1 MSRAQEIDASLGEGG
16 PAQDIP
22 WGALAILFTAHFV
35 VDGTVNFIAPLLPLI
50 REQFQV
56 SLSTGGLLLT
66 FVSMSA
72 ALSQP
77 VTAILVDRWPTLP
90 WLAVGMVGSAL
101 FITSIGWAPN
111 FTALTVM
118 AAVGG
123 SMVGL
128 CHPDMASR
136 AGALSEN
143 RKGLVVSVFI
153 AGGRVGHGLGPVIAI
168 GIVSLGGDMK
178 WLWSFTLVAV
188 AMALAVKYGLPEPQS
203 PPGRG
208 DKKASIWDFVTALR
222 TAGTPLLLLSGV
234 TICRAVVNIN
244 FISLIPSLYA
254 EHGMSI
260 WSGGA
265 ASAIMLTSG
274 AVGVLAGGVL
284 GDRFGKKELIV
295 GGIGLGALC
304 VCAFF
309 DCAARVGLRAAGLPG
324 RRHLPPDGGDDGLR
338 TATHAPQPGSGQFH
352 HARTL
357 VVHREPFGLPD
368 VRSRRVVRSGQRLLG
383 AARLFHR
390 RVRIRALPA
399 ESPLIRA

>member
-1 MSRAQEIDASLGEGG
+1 MSRAEEIDTGAGAQD

-35 VDGTVNFIAPLLPLI
+35 VDGTINFIAPLLPLI

-66 FVSMSA
+66 FASMSA

-111 FTALTVM
+111 FTVLTVM
-118 AAVGG
+118 VAVGG

-168 GIVSLGGDMK
+168 GIVSLGGMK
-178 WLWSFTLVAV
+178 WLWAFTLVAV
-188 AMALAVKYGLPEPQS
+188 AMALTVKYGLPKPES
-203 PPGRG
+203 PPSSG
-208 DKKASIWDFVTALR
+208 DNKASIWDFVTALR

-274 AVGVLAGGVL
+274 AVGVLVGGFL

-295 GGIGLGALC
+295 GGIGIGALC
-304 VCAFF
+304 VCAFLIAPPEWGF
-309 DCAARVGLRAAGLPG
+309 VLLAFLGVATYLPMGVTMAFAQQLMPHNRGLASSITLGLSWFIASLSVYPMSVLGEWFGLANAFWVLPG
-324 RRHLPPDGGDDGLR
+324 FFIAACAFALFLPK
-338 TATHAPQPGSGQFH
+338 
-352 HARTL
+352 
-357 VVHREPFGLPD
+357 
-368 VRSRRVVRSGQRLLG
+368 VR
-383 AARLFHR
+383 
-390 RVRIRALPA
+390 
-399 ESPLIRA
+399 

>member
-1 MSRAQEIDASLGEGG
+1 MSRAEEIGAGVDAQGT
-16 PAQDIP
+16 AQDIP

-77 VTAILVDRWPTLP
+77 VTAILVDRWPRLP

-136 AGALSEN
+136 AGALSEY

-168 GIVSLGGDMK
+168 GIVSLGGME
-178 WLWSFTLVAV
+178 WLSAFTLVAV
-188 AMALAVKYGLPEPQS
+188 AMALAVKYGLPEPES
-203 PPGRG
+203 PPGSG
-208 DKKASIWDFVTALR
+208 GKKASIWDFVTALR

-304 VCAFF
+304 VCAFLIAPPEWGF
-309 DCAARVGLRAAGLPG
+309 VLLAFLGVATYLPMGVTMAFAQQLMPHNRGLASSITLGLSWFIASLSVYPMSVLGEWFGLANAFWALPG
-324 RRHLPPDGGDDGLR
+324 FFIAACAFALFLPK
-338 TATHAPQPGSGQFH
+338 
-352 HARTL
+352 
-357 VVHREPFGLPD
+357 
-368 VRSRRVVRSGQRLLG
+368 VR
-383 AARLFHR
+383 
-390 RVRIRALPA
+390 
-399 ESPLIRA
+399 

>member
-1 MSRAQEIDASLGEGG
+1 MSRAEEIETGVGAQV

-56 SLSTGGLLLT
+56 SLSAGGLLLT

-90 WLAVGMVGSAL
+90 WLVFGMVGSAL

-111 FTALTVM
+111 FTVLTIM

-168 GIVSLGGDMK
+168 GIVSLGGME
-178 WLWSFTLVAV
+178 WLWTFTLVAV
-188 AMALAVKYGLPEPQS
+188 AMALAVKYGLPTPES
-203 PPGRG
+203 PPTSGEN
-208 DKKASIWDFVTALR
+208 KASIWDFVTALR

-265 ASAIMLTSG
+265 ASAIMLISG
-274 AVGVLAGGVL
+274 AVGVLVGGFL

-304 VCAFF
+304 VCAFLIAPPEWGF
-309 DCAARVGLRAAGLPG
+309 VLLAFLGVATYLPMGVTMAFAQQLMPHNRGLASSITLGLSWFIASLSVYPMSVLGEWFGLANAFWALPG
-324 RRHLPPDGGDDGLR
+324 FFIAACAFALFLPK
-338 TATHAPQPGSGQFH
+338 
-352 HARTL
+352 
-357 VVHREPFGLPD
+357 
-368 VRSRRVVRSGQRLLG
+368 VR
-383 AARLFHR
+383 
-390 RVRIRALPA
+390 
-399 ESPLIRA
+399 

>member
-1 MSRAQEIDASLGEGG
+1 MSRAEEIETGVGQQD

-77 VTAILVDRWPTLP
+77 VTAVLVDRWPTLP

-168 GIVSLGGDMK
+168 AIVSLGGIK
-178 WLWSFTLVAV
+178 WLSSFTLVAV
-188 AMALAVKYGLPEPQS
+188 AMALAVKYGLPEPES

-274 AVGVLAGGVL
+274 ALGVLAGGAL

-304 VCAFF
+304 VCAFLIAPPEWGF
-309 DCAARVGLRAAGLPG
+309 VLLAFLGVATYLPMGVTMAFAQQLMPHNRGLASSITLGLSWFIASLSVYPMSVLGEWFGLANAFWALPG
-324 RRHLPPDGGDDGLR
+324 FFIAACAFALFLPK
-338 TATHAPQPGSGQFH
+338 
-352 HARTL
+352 
-357 VVHREPFGLPD
+357 
-368 VRSRRVVRSGQRLLG
+368 VR
-383 AARLFHR
+383 
-390 RVRIRALPA
+390 
-399 ESPLIRA
+399 

>member
-1 MSRAQEIDASLGEGG
+1 MSRAEEIKTRVSQQD

-136 AGALSEN
+136 AGALSEY

-168 GIVSLGGDMK
+168 GIVSLGGIK
-178 WLWSFTLVAV
+178 WLSSFTLVAV
-188 AMALAVKYGLPEPQS
+188 AMALAVKYGLPKPQL
-203 PPGRG
+203 PPTSG
-208 DKKASIWDFVTALR
+208 DKKASVWDFVTALR

-304 VCAFF
+304 VCAFLIAPPEWGF
-309 DCAARVGLRAAGLPG
+309 VLLAFLGVATYLPMGVTMAFAQQLMPHNRGLASSITLGLSWFIASLSVYPMSVLGEWFGLANAFWALPG
-324 RRHLPPDGGDDGLR
+324 FFIAACAFALFLPK
-338 TATHAPQPGSGQFH
+338 
-352 HARTL
+352 
-357 VVHREPFGLPD
+357 
-368 VRSRRVVRSGQRLLG
+368 VR
-383 AARLFHR
+383 
-390 RVRIRALPA
+390 
-399 ESPLIRA
+399 

>member
-1 MSRAQEIDASLGEGG
+1 MSRAEEIETGVAAQD

-72 ALSQP
+72 AISQP
-77 VTAILVDRWPTLP
+77 VTAILVDRWPGLP
-90 WLAVGMVGSAL
+90 WLAAGMVGSAL

-111 FTALTVM
+111 FTTLTIMV
-118 AAVGG
+118 AVGG
-123 SMVGL
+123 AMVGL

-136 AGALSEN
+136 AGALSER

-168 GIVSLGGDMK
+168 GIVSLGGMK
-178 WLWSFTLVAV
+178 WLWAFTLVAV
-188 AMALAVKYGLPEPQS
+188 AMALAVKYGLPEPES
-203 PPGRG
+203 PPTSGEN
-208 DKKASIWDFVTALR
+208 KASIWDFVTALR
-222 TAGTPLLLLSGV
+222 QAGAPLLLLSGV

-254 EHGMSI
+254 EHGMGI

-274 AVGVLAGGVL
+274 AVGVLAGGAL

-304 VCAFF
+304 VCAFLVAPPEWGF
-309 DCAARVGLRAAGLPG
+309 VLLAFLGVATYLPMGVTMAFAQQLMPHNRGLASSITLGLSWFIASFSVYPMSVLGEWFGLANAFWALPG
-324 RRHLPPDGGDDGLR
+324 FFVAACAFACFLPK
-338 TATHAPQPGSGQFH
+338 
-352 HARTL
+352 
-357 VVHREPFGLPD
+357 
-368 VRSRRVVRSGQRLLG
+368 VR
-383 AARLFHR
+383 
-390 RVRIRALPA
+390 
-399 ESPLIRA
+399 

>member
-1 MSRAQEIDASLGEGG
+1 MSRAEEIETGVAAQD

-77 VTAILVDRWPTLP
+77 VTAILVDRWPGLP
-90 WLAVGMVGSAL
+90 WLVVGMVGSAL

-111 FTALTVM
+111 FTVLTVM
-118 AAVGG
+118 VAVGG

-136 AGALSEN
+136 AGALSER

-168 GIVSLGGDMK
+168 GIVSLGGMK
-178 WLWSFTLVAV
+178 WLWAFTLVAV
-188 AMALAVKYGLPEPQS
+188 GMALAVKYGLPKPEA
-203 PPGRG
+203 PPASG

-222 TAGTPLLLLSGV
+222 SAGTPLLLLSGV

-254 EHGMSI
+254 EHGMGI

-274 AVGVLAGGVL
+274 ALGVLAGGAL

-304 VCAFF
+304 VCAFLIAPPEWGF
-309 DCAARVGLRAAGLPG
+309 VLLALLGVATYLPMGVTMAFAQQLMPHNRGLASSITLGLSWFIASLSVYPMSVLGEWFGLANAFWALPG
-324 RRHLPPDGGDDGLR
+324 FFVAACAFALFLPK
-338 TATHAPQPGSGQFH
+338 
-352 HARTL
+352 
-357 VVHREPFGLPD
+357 
-368 VRSRRVVRSGQRLLG
+368 VR
-383 AARLFHR
+383 
-390 RVRIRALPA
+390 
-399 ESPLIRA
+399 

>member
-136 AGALSEN
+136 AGALSEY

-168 GIVSLGGDMK
+168 GIVSLGGIK
-178 WLWSFTLVAV
+178 WLSSFTLVAV
-188 AMALAVKYGLPEPQS
+188 AMALAVKYGLPEPES
-203 PPGRG
+203 PPTSG

-274 AVGVLAGGVL
+274 AVGVLAGGFL
-284 GDRFGKKELIV
+284 GDRYGKKELIV

-304 VCAFF
+304 VCAFLIAPPEWGF
-309 DCAARVGLRAAGLPG
+309 VLLAFLGVATYLPMGVTMAFAQQLMPHNRGLASSITLGLSWFIASLSVYPMSVLGEWFGLANAFWALPG
-324 RRHLPPDGGDDGLR
+324 FFIAACAFALFLPK
-338 TATHAPQPGSGQFH
+338 
-352 HARTL
+352 
-357 VVHREPFGLPD
+357 
-368 VRSRRVVRSGQRLLG
+368 VR
-383 AARLFHR
+383 
-390 RVRIRALPA
+390 
-399 ESPLIRA
+399 

>member
-1 MSRAQEIDASLGEGG
+1 MSRAGEIDASVS
-16 PAQDIP
+16 AQDAANDIP

-50 REQFQV
+50 REKFQV

-77 VTAILVDRWPTLP
+77 VTAILVDRWPGLP

-111 FTALTVM
+111 FTVLTIMV
-118 AAVGG
+118 AIGG

-136 AGALSEN
+136 AGALSER

-153 AGGRVGHGLGPVIAI
+153 AGGRVGHGLGPIIAI
-168 GIVSLGGDMK
+168 GIVSLGDMK
-178 WLWSFTLVAV
+178 WLWAFTLVAF
-188 AMALAVKYGLPEPQS
+188 AMALAVKYGLPEPKS
-203 PPGRG
+203 PPTSGG
-208 DKKASIWDFVTALR
+208 KASIWDFVEVLR
-222 TAGTPLLLLSGV
+222 SAGTPLLLLSGV
-234 TICRAVVNIN
+234 TICRAIVNIN

-265 ASAIMLTSG
+265 ASAIMLISG
-274 AVGVLAGGVL
+274 AVGVLAGGFL

-295 GGIGLGALC
+295 GGIGLGAVC
-304 VCAFF
+304 VCAFLIAPPEWGF
-309 DCAARVGLRAAGLPG
+309 VLLAFLGVATYLPMGVTMAFAQQLMPHNRGLASSITLGLSWFIASLSVYPMSVLGEWFGLANAFWALPG
-324 RRHLPPDGGDDGLR
+324 FFVAACAFACFLPK
-338 TATHAPQPGSGQFH
+338 
-352 HARTL
+352 
-357 VVHREPFGLPD
+357 
-368 VRSRRVVRSGQRLLG
+368 VR
-383 AARLFHR
+383 
-390 RVRIRALPA
+390 
-399 ESPLIRA
+399 

>member
-1 MSRAQEIDASLGEGG
+1 MSRAEGIDAGVGAQE

-35 VDGTVNFIAPLLPLI
+35 VDGTINFIAPLLPLI

-77 VTAILVDRWPTLP
+77 VTAILVDRWPGLP
-90 WLAVGMVGSAL
+90 WLAFGMVGSAL

-111 FTALTVM
+111 FTVLTVM
-118 AAVGG
+118 VAVGG

-136 AGALSEN
+136 AGALSEH

-168 GIVSLGGDMK
+168 GIVSLGGMK
-178 WLWSFTLVAV
+178 WLWAFTLVAI
-188 AMALAVKYGLPEPQS
+188 AMALAVKYGLPKPEA
-203 PPGRG
+203 PPTSG
-208 DKKASIWDFVTALR
+208 DQKASIWDFVTALR
-222 TAGTPLLLLSGV
+222 SAGTPLLLLSGV

-254 EHGMSI
+254 EHGMGI

-274 AVGVLAGGVL
+274 ALGVLAGGAL

-304 VCAFF
+304 VCAFLIAPPEWGF
-309 DCAARVGLRAAGLPG
+309 ILLALLGVATYLPMGVTMAFAQQLMPHNRGLASSITLGLSWFIASLSVYPMSVLGEWFGLANAFWALPG
-324 RRHLPPDGGDDGLR
+324 FFVAACAFALFLPK
-338 TATHAPQPGSGQFH
+338 
-352 HARTL
+352 
-357 VVHREPFGLPD
+357 
-368 VRSRRVVRSGQRLLG
+368 VR
-383 AARLFHR
+383 
-390 RVRIRALPA
+390 
-399 ESPLIRA
+399 

>member
-1 MSRAQEIDASLGEGG
+1 MSRAQEIDATLGEGG

-136 AGALSEN
+136 AGALSEY

-168 GIVSLGGDMK
+168 GIVSLGGME
-178 WLWSFTLVAV
+178 WLSAFTLVAV
-188 AMALAVKYGLPEPQS
+188 AMALAVKYGLPEPES
-203 PPGRG
+203 PPGSG
-208 DKKASIWDFVTALR
+208 GKKASIWDFVTALR

-304 VCAFF
+304 VCAFLIAPPEWGF
-309 DCAARVGLRAAGLPG
+309 VLLAFLGVATYLPMGVTMAFAQQLMPHNRGLASSITLGLSWFIASLSVYPMSVLGEWFGLANAFWALPG
-324 RRHLPPDGGDDGLR
+324 FFIAACAFALFLPK
-338 TATHAPQPGSGQFH
+338 
-352 HARTL
+352 
-357 VVHREPFGLPD
+357 
-368 VRSRRVVRSGQRLLG
+368 VR
-383 AARLFHR
+383 
-390 RVRIRALPA
+390 
-399 ESPLIRA
+399 

>member
-1 MSRAQEIDASLGEGG
+1 MSRAQEIDATLGEGG

-90 WLAVGMVGSAL
+90 WLVFGMVGSAL

-111 FTALTVM
+111 FTALTAM

-136 AGALSEN
+136 AGALSEH

-168 GIVSLGGDMK
+168 GIVSLGGIE
-178 WLWSFTLVAV
+178 WLSAFTLVAV

-304 VCAFF
+304 VCAFLIAPPEWGF
-309 DCAARVGLRAAGLPG
+309 VLLAFLGVATYLPMGVTMAFAQQLMPHNRGLASSITLGLSWFIASLSVYPMSVLGEWFGLANAFWALPG
-324 RRHLPPDGGDDGLR
+324 FFIAACAFALFLPK
-338 TATHAPQPGSGQFH
+338 
-352 HARTL
+352 
-357 VVHREPFGLPD
+357 
-368 VRSRRVVRSGQRLLG
+368 VR
-383 AARLFHR
+383 
-390 RVRIRALPA
+390 
-399 ESPLIRA
+399 

>member
-1 MSRAQEIDASLGEGG
+1 MSRAEEIDTGAGAQD

-35 VDGTVNFIAPLLPLI
+35 VDGTINFIAPLLPLI

-66 FVSMSA
+66 FASMSA

-111 FTALTVM
+111 FTVLTLMV
-118 AAVGG
+118 AVGG

-168 GIVSLGGDMK
+168 GIVSLGGMK
-178 WLWSFTLVAV
+178 WLWAFTLVAI
-188 AMALAVKYGLPEPQS
+188 AMALTVKYGLPKPES
-203 PPGRG
+203 PPGSG
-208 DKKASIWDFVTALR
+208 DKKASIWDFATALR
-222 TAGTPLLLLSGV
+222 TAGKPLLLLSGV

-274 AVGVLAGGVL
+274 AVGVLVGGFL

-295 GGIGLGALC
+295 GGIGIGALC
-304 VCAFF
+304 VCAFLIAPPEWGF
-309 DCAARVGLRAAGLPG
+309 VLLAFLGVATYLPMGVTMAFAQQLMPHNRGLASSITLGLSWFIASLSVYPMSVLGEWFGLANAFWALPG
-324 RRHLPPDGGDDGLR
+324 FFIAACAFALFLPK
-338 TATHAPQPGSGQFH
+338 
-352 HARTL
+352 
-357 VVHREPFGLPD
+357 
-368 VRSRRVVRSGQRLLG
+368 VR
-383 AARLFHR
+383 
-390 RVRIRALPA
+390 
-399 ESPLIRA
+399 

>member
-1 MSRAQEIDASLGEGG
+1 MSRAEEIETGVGAQD

-35 VDGTVNFIAPLLPLI
+35 VDGTINFIAPLLPLI

-66 FVSMSA
+66 FASMSA

-111 FTALTVM
+111 FTVLTVM
-118 AAVGG
+118 VAVGG

-168 GIVSLGGDMK
+168 GIVSLGGMK
-178 WLWSFTLVAV
+178 WLWAFTLVAV
-188 AMALAVKYGLPEPQS
+188 AMALTVKYGLPKPES
-203 PPGRG
+203 PPGSEG
-208 DKKASIWDFVTALR
+208 KKASIWDFATALR

-274 AVGVLAGGVL
+274 AVGVLVGGFL

-295 GGIGLGALC
+295 GGIGIGALC
-304 VCAFF
+304 VCAFLIAPPEWGF
-309 DCAARVGLRAAGLPG
+309 VLLAFLGVATYLPMGVTMAFAQQLMPHNRGLASSITLGLSWFIASLSVYPMSVLGEWFGLANAFWALPG
-324 RRHLPPDGGDDGLR
+324 FFIAACAFALFLPK
-338 TATHAPQPGSGQFH
+338 
-352 HARTL
+352 
-357 VVHREPFGLPD
+357 
-368 VRSRRVVRSGQRLLG
+368 VR
-383 AARLFHR
+383 
-390 RVRIRALPA
+390 
-399 ESPLIRA
+399 

>member
-1 MSRAQEIDASLGEGG
+1 MSRAQELDASLGEGG
-16 PAQDIP
+16 PAQEIP

-77 VTAILVDRWPTLP
+77 VTAILVDRWPRLP

-111 FTALTVM
+111 FTILTVM

-168 GIVSLGGDMK
+168 GIVSLGGME
-178 WLWSFTLVAV
+178 WLSAFTLVAV
-188 AMALAVKYGLPEPQS
+188 AMALAVKYGLPEPES
-203 PPGRG
+203 PPGNG

-222 TAGTPLLLLSGV
+222 TAGTPLVLLSGV

-274 AVGVLAGGVL
+274 ALGVLAGGFL

-304 VCAFF
+304 VCAFLIAPPEWGF
-309 DCAARVGLRAAGLPG
+309 VLLALLGVATYLPMGVTMAFAQQLMPHNRGLASSITLGLSWFIASLSVYPMSVLGEWYGLANAFWALPG
-324 RRHLPPDGGDDGLR
+324 FFIAACAFALFLPK
-338 TATHAPQPGSGQFH
+338 
-352 HARTL
+352 
-357 VVHREPFGLPD
+357 
-368 VRSRRVVRSGQRLLG
+368 VR
-383 AARLFHR
+383 
-390 RVRIRALPA
+390 
-399 ESPLIRA
+399 

>member
-1 MSRAQEIDASLGEGG
+1 MSRAEGINAG
-16 PAQDIP
+16 MGAQDPAQDIP

-35 VDGTVNFIAPLLPLI
+35 VDGTINFIAPLLPLI

-77 VTAILVDRWPTLP
+77 VTAILVDRWPGLP
-90 WLAVGMVGSAL
+90 WLAFGMVGSAL

-111 FTALTVM
+111 FTVLTVM
-118 AAVGG
+118 VAVGG

-136 AGALSEN
+136 AGALSEH

-153 AGGRVGHGLGPVIAI
+153 AGGRVGHGLGPIIAI
-168 GIVSLGGDMK
+168 GIVSLGGMK
-178 WLWSFTLVAV
+178 WLWAFTLVAI
-188 AMALAVKYGLPEPQS
+188 AMALAVKYGLPKPQA
-203 PPGRG
+203 PPTSGEN
-208 DKKASIWDFVTALR
+208 KPSIWDFVTALR

-254 EHGMSI
+254 EHGMGI

-274 AVGVLAGGVL
+274 ALGVLAGGAL

-304 VCAFF
+304 VCAFLIAPPEWGF
-309 DCAARVGLRAAGLPG
+309 ILLALLGVATYLPMGVTMAFAQQLMPHNRGLASSITLGLSWFIASLSVYPMSVLGEWFGLANAFWALPG
-324 RRHLPPDGGDDGLR
+324 FFIAACAFALFLPK
-338 TATHAPQPGSGQFH
+338 
-352 HARTL
+352 
-357 VVHREPFGLPD
+357 
-368 VRSRRVVRSGQRLLG
+368 VR
-383 AARLFHR
+383 
-390 RVRIRALPA
+390 
-399 ESPLIRA
+399 

>member
-1 MSRAQEIDASLGEGG
+1 MSRAEEIDAGVDAQGQ
-16 PAQDIP
+16 AQDIP

-50 REQFQV
+50 REQFHI

-111 FTALTVM
+111 FTALTIM

-136 AGALSEN
+136 AGALSER

-168 GIVSLGGDMK
+168 GIVSLGGMK
-178 WLWSFTLVAV
+178 WLSSFTLVAV
-188 AMALAVKYGLPEPQS
+188 AMALAVKYGLPEPES
-203 PPGRG
+203 PPGSG
-208 DKKASIWDFVTALR
+208 GKKASIWDFVTALR
-222 TAGTPLLLLSGV
+222 TAGAPLALLSGV

-304 VCAFF
+304 VCAFLIAPPEWGF
-309 DCAARVGLRAAGLPG
+309 VLLAFLGVATYLPMGVTMAFAQQLMPHNRGLASSITLGLSWFIASLSVYPMSVLGEWYGLANAFWALPG
-324 RRHLPPDGGDDGLR
+324 FFIAACAFALFLPK
-338 TATHAPQPGSGQFH
+338 
-352 HARTL
+352 
-357 VVHREPFGLPD
+357 
-368 VRSRRVVRSGQRLLG
+368 VR
-383 AARLFHR
+383 
-390 RVRIRALPA
+390 
-399 ESPLIRA
+399 

>member
-136 AGALSEN
+136 AGALSEY

-168 GIVSLGGDMK
+168 GIVSLGGME
-178 WLWSFTLVAV
+178 WLSAFTLVAV
-188 AMALAVKYGLPEPQS
+188 AMALAVKYGLPEPES

-304 VCAFF
+304 VCAFLIAPPEWGF
-309 DCAARVGLRAAGLPG
+309 VLLAFLGIATYLPMGVTMAFAQQLMPHNRGLASSITLGLSWFIASLSVYPMSVLGEWFGLANAFWALPG
-324 RRHLPPDGGDDGLR
+324 FFIAACAFALFLPK
-338 TATHAPQPGSGQFH
+338 
-352 HARTL
+352 
-357 VVHREPFGLPD
+357 
-368 VRSRRVVRSGQRLLG
+368 VR
-383 AARLFHR
+383 
-390 RVRIRALPA
+390 
-399 ESPLIRA
+399 

>member
-1 MSRAQEIDASLGEGG
+1 MSRAEEIETGVAAQN

-22 WGALAILFTAHFV
+22 WRALAILFTAHFV

-77 VTAILVDRWPTLP
+77 VTAILVDRWPSLP

-111 FTALTVM
+111 FTTLTIM
-118 AAVGG
+118 AAIGG

-136 AGALSEN
+136 AGALSEH

-168 GIVSLGGDMK
+168 SIVSLGDMK
-178 WLWSFTLVAV
+178 WLSVFTLVAI
-188 AMALAVKYGLPEPQS
+188 AMALAVKYGLPEPKS
-203 PPGRG
+203 PPTSS
-208 DKKASIWDFVTALR
+208 DNKASIWDFVTALR
-222 TAGTPLLLLSGV
+222 SAGTPLLLLSGV

-254 EHGMSI
+254 EHGMGI

-274 AVGVLAGGVL
+274 ALGVLAGGAL

-304 VCAFF
+304 VCAFLIAPPEWGF
-309 DCAARVGLRAAGLPG
+309 VLLAFLGVATYLPMGVTMAFAQQLMPHNRGLASSITLGLSWFIASLSVYPMSVLGEWFGLANAFWALPG
-324 RRHLPPDGGDDGLR
+324 FFIAACGFALFLPK
-338 TATHAPQPGSGQFH
+338 
-352 HARTL
+352 
-357 VVHREPFGLPD
+357 
-368 VRSRRVVRSGQRLLG
+368 VR
-383 AARLFHR
+383 
-390 RVRIRALPA
+390 
-399 ESPLIRA
+399 

>member
-1 MSRAQEIDASLGEGG
+1 MSRAEEIDTGAGAQD

-35 VDGTVNFIAPLLPLI
+35 VDGTINFIAPLLPLI

-66 FVSMSA
+66 FASMSA

-111 FTALTVM
+111 FTVLTLMV
-118 AAVGG
+118 AVGG

-136 AGALSEN
+136 AGALSEH

-168 GIVSLGGDMK
+168 GIVSLGGMK
-178 WLWSFTLVAV
+178 WLWAFTLVAV
-188 AMALAVKYGLPEPQS
+188 AMALAVTYGLPKPES
-203 PPGRG
+203 PPGSG
-208 DKKASIWDFVTALR
+208 DKKASIWDFATALR

-274 AVGVLAGGVL
+274 AVGVLVGGFL

-295 GGIGLGALC
+295 GGIGIGALC
-304 VCAFF
+304 VCAFLIAPPEWGF
-309 DCAARVGLRAAGLPG
+309 VLLAFLGVATYLPMGVTMAFAQQLMPHNRGLASSITLGLSWFIASLSVYPMSVLGEWFGLANAFWALPG
-324 RRHLPPDGGDDGLR
+324 FFIAACAFALFLPK
-338 TATHAPQPGSGQFH
+338 
-352 HARTL
+352 
-357 VVHREPFGLPD
+357 
-368 VRSRRVVRSGQRLLG
+368 VR
-383 AARLFHR
+383 
-390 RVRIRALPA
+390 
-399 ESPLIRA
+399 

>member
-1 MSRAQEIDASLGEGG
+1 MSRAQEIDATLGEGG

-136 AGALSEN
+136 AGALSEY

-168 GIVSLGGDMK
+168 GIVSLGAWNGS
-178 WLWSFTLVAV
+178 LRSPWS
-188 AMALAVKYGLPEPQS
+188 
-203 PPGRG
+203 
-208 DKKASIWDFVTALR
+208 
-222 TAGTPLLLLSGV
+222 
-234 TICRAVVNIN
+234 
-244 FISLIPSLYA
+244 PSR
-254 EHGMSI
+254 
-260 WSGGA
+260 WPW
-265 ASAIMLTSG
+265 
-274 AVGVLAGGVL
+274 
-284 GDRFGKKELIV
+284 R
-295 GGIGLGALC
+295 
-304 VCAFF
+304 
-309 DCAARVGLRAAGLPG
+309 
-324 RRHLPPDGGDDGLR
+324 
-338 TATHAPQPGSGQFH
+338 
-352 HARTL
+352 
-357 VVHREPFGLPD
+357 
-368 VRSRRVVRSGQRLLG
+368 
-383 AARLFHR
+383 
-390 RVRIRALPA
+390 
-399 ESPLIRA
+399 

>member
-1 MSRAQEIDASLGEGG
+1 MSRAEEIDTGAGAQD

-35 VDGTVNFIAPLLPLI
+35 VDGTINFIAPLLPLI

-66 FVSMSA
+66 FASMSA

-111 FTALTVM
+111 FTVLTLMV
-118 AAVGG
+118 AVGG

-168 GIVSLGGDMK
+168 GIVSLGGMK
-178 WLWSFTLVAV
+178 WLWAFTLVAV
-188 AMALAVKYGLPEPQS
+188 AMALAVTYGLPKPES
-203 PPGRG
+203 PPSSG

-265 ASAIMLTSG
+265 ASAIMLISG
-274 AVGVLAGGVL
+274 AVGVLVGGFL

-295 GGIGLGALC
+295 GGIGIGALC
-304 VCAFF
+304 VCAFLIAPPEWGF
-309 DCAARVGLRAAGLPG
+309 VLLAFLGVATYLPMGVTMAFAQQLMPHNRGLASSITLGLSWFIASLSVYPMSVLGEWFGLANAFWALPG
-324 RRHLPPDGGDDGLR
+324 FFIAACAFALFLPK
-338 TATHAPQPGSGQFH
+338 
-352 HARTL
+352 
-357 VVHREPFGLPD
+357 
-368 VRSRRVVRSGQRLLG
+368 VR
-383 AARLFHR
+383 
-390 RVRIRALPA
+390 
-399 ESPLIRA
+399 

>member
-1 MSRAQEIDASLGEGG
+1 MSRAEEIETGVGAQD

-35 VDGTVNFIAPLLPLI
+35 VDGTINFIAPLLPLI

-66 FVSMSA
+66 FASMSA

-111 FTALTVM
+111 FTVLTVM
-118 AAVGG
+118 VAIGG

-136 AGALSEN
+136 AGALSEH
-143 RKGLVVSVFI
+143 RKGLGVSVFI
-153 AGGRVGHGLGPVIAI
+153 AGGRVGHGLGPVITI
-168 GIVSLGGDMK
+168 GIVSLGGMK
-178 WLWSFTLVAV
+178 WLWAFTLVAI
-188 AMALAVKYGLPEPQS
+188 AMALAVTYGLPKPES
-203 PPGRG
+203 PPSSG

-274 AVGVLAGGVL
+274 AVGVLVGGFL

-295 GGIGLGALC
+295 GGIGIGALC
-304 VCAFF
+304 VCAFLIAPPEWGF
-309 DCAARVGLRAAGLPG
+309 VLLAFLGVATYLPMGVTMAFAQQLMPHNRGLASSITLGLSWFIASLSVYPMSVLGEWFGLANAFWALPG
-324 RRHLPPDGGDDGLR
+324 FFIAACAFALFLPK
-338 TATHAPQPGSGQFH
+338 
-352 HARTL
+352 
-357 VVHREPFGLPD
+357 
-368 VRSRRVVRSGQRLLG
+368 VR
-383 AARLFHR
+383 
-390 RVRIRALPA
+390 
-399 ESPLIRA
+399 

>member
-1 MSRAQEIDASLGEGG
+1 MSRAEEIETGMGAQD

-136 AGALSEN
+136 AGALSEY

-168 GIVSLGGDMK
+168 GIVSLGGIK
-178 WLWSFTLVAV
+178 WLSSFTLVAV
-188 AMALAVKYGLPEPQS
+188 AMALAVKYGLPEPES
-203 PPGRG
+203 PPGSG
-208 DKKASIWDFVTALR
+208 GKKASIWDFVTALR
-222 TAGTPLLLLSGV
+222 TAGTPLALLSGV

-274 AVGVLAGGVL
+274 AVGVLAGGFL

-304 VCAFF
+304 VCAFLIAPPEWGF
-309 DCAARVGLRAAGLPG
+309 VLLAFLGVATYLPMGVTMAFAQQLMPHNRGLASSITLGLSWFIASLSVYPMSVLGEWYGLANAFWALPG
-324 RRHLPPDGGDDGLR
+324 FFIAACAFALFLPK
-338 TATHAPQPGSGQFH
+338 
-352 HARTL
+352 
-357 VVHREPFGLPD
+357 
-368 VRSRRVVRSGQRLLG
+368 VR
-383 AARLFHR
+383 
-390 RVRIRALPA
+390 
-399 ESPLIRA
+399 

>member
-1 MSRAQEIDASLGEGG
+1 MSRAQELDASLGEGG
-16 PAQDIP
+16 PAQEIP

-77 VTAILVDRWPTLP
+77 VTAILVDRWPRLP

-111 FTALTVM
+111 FTILTVM

-168 GIVSLGGDMK
+168 GIVSLGGME
-178 WLWSFTLVAV
+178 WLSAFTLVAV
-188 AMALAVKYGLPEPQS
+188 AMALAVKYGLPEPES
-203 PPGRG
+203 PPGSG

-222 TAGTPLLLLSGV
+222 TAGTPLVLLSGV

-274 AVGVLAGGVL
+274 ALGVLAGGFL

-304 VCAFF
+304 VCAFLIAPPEWGF
-309 DCAARVGLRAAGLPG
+309 VLLALLGVATYLPMGVTMAFAQQLMPHNRGLASSITLGLSWFIASLSVYPMSVLGEWYGLANAFWALPG
-324 RRHLPPDGGDDGLR
+324 FFIAACAFALFLP
-338 TATHAPQPGSGQFH
+338 
-352 HARTL
+352 
-357 VVHREPFGLPD
+357 
-368 VRSRRVVRSGQRLLG
+368 
-383 AARLFHR
+383 
-390 RVRIRALPA
+390 RVR
-399 ESPLIRA
+399 

>member
-1 MSRAQEIDASLGEGG
+1 MSRAGEIETGVGAQD

-35 VDGTVNFIAPLLPLI
+35 VDGTINFIAPLLPLI

-66 FVSMSA
+66 FASMSA

-111 FTALTVM
+111 FTVLTVM
-118 AAVGG
+118 VAVGG

-168 GIVSLGGDMK
+168 GIVSLGGMK
-178 WLWSFTLVAV
+178 WLWAFTLVAV
-188 AMALAVKYGLPEPQS
+188 AMALAVTYGLPKPES
-203 PPGRG
+203 PPGSG
-208 DKKASIWDFVTALR
+208 DKKASIWDFATALR

-274 AVGVLAGGVL
+274 AVGVLVGGFL

-295 GGIGLGALC
+295 GGIGIGALC
-304 VCAFF
+304 VCAFLIAPPEWGF
-309 DCAARVGLRAAGLPG
+309 VLLAFLGVATYLPMGVTMAFAQQLMPHNRGLASSITLGLSWFIASLSVYPMSVLGEWFGLANAFWALPG
-324 RRHLPPDGGDDGLR
+324 FFIAACAFALFLPK
-338 TATHAPQPGSGQFH
+338 
-352 HARTL
+352 
-357 VVHREPFGLPD
+357 
-368 VRSRRVVRSGQRLLG
+368 VR
-383 AARLFHR
+383 
-390 RVRIRALPA
+390 
-399 ESPLIRA
+399 

>member
-1 MSRAQEIDASLGEGG
+1 MSRAEEIRTREGAKD

-72 ALSQP
+72 AISQP
-77 VTAILVDRWPTLP
+77 VTAILVDRWPGLP
-90 WLAVGMVGSAL
+90 WLVFGMVGSAL

-111 FTALTVM
+111 FTVLTVM
-118 AAVGG
+118 VAVGG

-136 AGALSEN
+136 AGALSEH

-168 GIVSLGGDMK
+168 GIVSLGGMK
-178 WLWSFTLVAV
+178 WLWSFTLVAI
-188 AMALAVKYGLPEPQS
+188 AMALAVKYGLPEPES
-203 PPGRG
+203 PPGSG
-208 DKKASIWDFVTALR
+208 GKKASIWDFVTALR
-222 TAGTPLLLLSGV
+222 TAGTPLVLLSGV

-254 EHGMSI
+254 EHGMGI

-274 AVGVLAGGVL
+274 ALGVLAGGAL

-304 VCAFF
+304 VCAFLIAPPEWGF
-309 DCAARVGLRAAGLPG
+309 VLLAFLGVATYLPMGVTMAFAQQLMPHNRGLASSITLGLSWFIASLSVYPMSVLGEWFGLANAFWALPG
-324 RRHLPPDGGDDGLR
+324 FFVAACAFACFLPK
-338 TATHAPQPGSGQFH
+338 
-352 HARTL
+352 
-357 VVHREPFGLPD
+357 
-368 VRSRRVVRSGQRLLG
+368 VR
-383 AARLFHR
+383 
-390 RVRIRALPA
+390 
-399 ESPLIRA
+399 

>member
-1 MSRAQEIDASLGEGG
+1 MSRAEEIETGVGAQD

-22 WGALAILFTAHFV
+22 WSALAILFTAHFV

-136 AGALSEN
+136 AGALSEY

-168 GIVSLGGDMK
+168 GIVSLGGIK
-178 WLWSFTLVAV
+178 WLSSFTLVAV
-188 AMALAVKYGLPEPQS
+188 AMALAVKYGLPKPQS
-203 PPGRG
+203 PPTSG

-304 VCAFF
+304 VCAFLIAPPEWGF
-309 DCAARVGLRAAGLPG
+309 VLLAFLGVATYLPMGVTMAFAQQLMPHNRGLASSITLGLSWFIASLSVYPMSVLGEWFGLANAFWALPG
-324 RRHLPPDGGDDGLR
+324 FFIAACAFALFLPK
-338 TATHAPQPGSGQFH
+338 
-352 HARTL
+352 
-357 VVHREPFGLPD
+357 
-368 VRSRRVVRSGQRLLG
+368 VR
-383 AARLFHR
+383 
-390 RVRIRALPA
+390 
-399 ESPLIRA
+399 

>member
-1 MSRAQEIDASLGEGG
+1 MSRAEEIETGVAAQD

-72 ALSQP
+72 AISQP
-77 VTAILVDRWPTLP
+77 VTAILVDRWPGLP
-90 WLAVGMVGSAL
+90 WLAAGMVGSAL

-111 FTALTVM
+111 FTVLTIMV
-118 AAVGG
+118 AVGG

-136 AGALSEN
+136 AGALSER

-168 GIVSLGGDMK
+168 GIVSLGGMK
-178 WLWSFTLVAV
+178 WLWSFTLVAI
-188 AMALAVKYGLPEPQS
+188 AMALAVKYGLPKPEA
-203 PPGRG
+203 PPASGEN
-208 DKKASIWDFVTALR
+208 KASIWDFVTALR
-222 TAGTPLLLLSGV
+222 SAGTPLLLLSGV

-254 EHGMSI
+254 EHGMGI

-274 AVGVLAGGVL
+274 ALGVLAGGAL

-304 VCAFF
+304 VCAFLIAPPEWGF
-309 DCAARVGLRAAGLPG
+309 VLLAFLGVATYLPMGVTMAFAQQLMPHNRGLASSITLGLSWFIASLSVYPMSVLGEWFGLANAFWALPG
-324 RRHLPPDGGDDGLR
+324 FFIAACAFACFLPK
-338 TATHAPQPGSGQFH
+338 
-352 HARTL
+352 
-357 VVHREPFGLPD
+357 
-368 VRSRRVVRSGQRLLG
+368 VR
-383 AARLFHR
+383 
-390 RVRIRALPA
+390 
-399 ESPLIRA
+399 

>member
-1 MSRAQEIDASLGEGG
+1 M
-16 PAQDIP
+16 
-22 WGALAILFTAHFV
+22 
-35 VDGTVNFIAPLLPLI
+35 VDGTINFIAPLLPLI

-66 FVSMSA
+66 FASMSA

-111 FTALTVM
+111 FTVLTVM
-118 AAVGG
+118 VAVGG

-168 GIVSLGGDMK
+168 SIVSLGGMK
-178 WLWSFTLVAV
+178 WLWAFTLVAV
-188 AMALAVKYGLPEPQS
+188 AMALAVTYGLPKPES
-203 PPGRG
+203 PPGSG
-208 DKKASIWDFVTALR
+208 DKKASIWDFATALR

-274 AVGVLAGGVL
+274 AVGVLVGGFL

-295 GGIGLGALC
+295 GGIGIGALC
-304 VCAFF
+304 VCAFLIAPPEWGF
-309 DCAARVGLRAAGLPG
+309 VLLAFLGVATYLPMGVTMAFAQQLMPHNRGLASSITLGLSWFIASLSVYPMSILGEWFGLANAFWALPG
-324 RRHLPPDGGDDGLR
+324 FFIAACAFALFLPK
-338 TATHAPQPGSGQFH
+338 
-352 HARTL
+352 
-357 VVHREPFGLPD
+357 
-368 VRSRRVVRSGQRLLG
+368 VR
-383 AARLFHR
+383 
-390 RVRIRALPA
+390 
-399 ESPLIRA
+399 

>member
-1 MSRAQEIDASLGEGG
+1 MSRAEEISAGVGAQD

-77 VTAILVDRWPTLP
+77 VTAILVDRWPGLP
-90 WLAVGMVGSAL
+90 WLAFGMVGSAL

-111 FTALTVM
+111 FTVLTVM
-118 AAVGG
+118 VAIGG

-136 AGALSEN
+136 AGALSEH

-168 GIVSLGGDMK
+168 GIVSLGGMK
-178 WLWSFTLVAV
+178 WLWAFTLVAI
-188 AMALAVKYGLPEPQS
+188 AMALAVKYGLPKPES
-203 PPGRG
+203 PPTIGG
-208 DKKASIWDFVTALR
+208 NKASIWDFVTALR
-222 TAGTPLLLLSGV
+222 SAGTPLLLLSGV

-274 AVGVLAGGVL
+274 AVGVLAGGFL

-304 VCAFF
+304 VCAFLIAPPEWGF
-309 DCAARVGLRAAGLPG
+309 VLLAFLGVATYLPMGVTMAFAQQLMPHNRGLASSITLGLSWFIASLSVYPMSVLGEWFGLANAFWALPG
-324 RRHLPPDGGDDGLR
+324 FFIAACAFALFLPK
-338 TATHAPQPGSGQFH
+338 
-352 HARTL
+352 
-357 VVHREPFGLPD
+357 
-368 VRSRRVVRSGQRLLG
+368 VR
-383 AARLFHR
+383 
-390 RVRIRALPA
+390 
-399 ESPLIRA
+399 

>member
-1 MSRAQEIDASLGEGG
+1 MSRAEEIDTGAGAQD

-35 VDGTVNFIAPLLPLI
+35 VDGTINFIAPLLPLI

-66 FVSMSA
+66 FASMSA

-111 FTALTVM
+111 FTVLTLMV
-118 AAVGG
+118 AIGG

-136 AGALSEN
+136 AGALSEH

-168 GIVSLGGDMK
+168 GIVSLGGMK
-178 WLWSFTLVAV
+178 WLWAFTLVAV
-188 AMALAVKYGLPEPQS
+188 AMALTVKYGLPKPES
-203 PPGRG
+203 PPGSG

-222 TAGTPLLLLSGV
+222 SAGTPLLLLSGV

-274 AVGVLAGGVL
+274 AVGVLVGGFL

-295 GGIGLGALC
+295 GGIGIGALC
-304 VCAFF
+304 VCAFLIAPPEWGF
-309 DCAARVGLRAAGLPG
+309 VLLAFLGVATYLPMGVTMAFAQQLMPHNRGLASSITLGLSWFIASLSVYPMSVLGEWFGLANAFWALPG
-324 RRHLPPDGGDDGLR
+324 FFIAACACALFLPK
-338 TATHAPQPGSGQFH
+338 
-352 HARTL
+352 
-357 VVHREPFGLPD
+357 
-368 VRSRRVVRSGQRLLG
+368 VR
-383 AARLFHR
+383 
-390 RVRIRALPA
+390 
-399 ESPLIRA
+399 